1 MKRFGLGGSLTRTF
15 AVLSLGTIGVITIVQ
30 LTVQWRLLRED
41 RLNWERANTGREIRA
56 DAHALLRS
64 EDFSERTTPAA
75 RERCDRFLRHVQTNP
90 EVVRVKVYDRDMR
103 VVCSDEPRLLGA
115 RFPDNAYLKEAL
127 GGRTVAH
134 LEAASKPENLYERAF
149 REAVEMYV
157 PLAFVESRTSGG
169 ERVAGVVEIYKDPG
183 RMLANLPRDRLIIVL
198 TSLAGAFLLYLSLFG
213 LVLRASR
220 QLRSQRQG
228 LDRQAAEL
236 GAARR
241 DLTRLEEQ
249 LRTSERLAAVG
260 EVSAGVAHGIRN
272 PLANIRASAQLAQ
285 VLRDDPDS
293 VDKQL
298 VTITT
303 EVDRLSRWLASLL
316 DVARP
321 FQPRF
326 SAVDVNAMVEDLLP
340 LFAERCAAASIRVE
354 RVLAPALPPLT
365 GDRAFLEQ
373 ALSSVIENSL
383 DALHASGTLTVKT
396 AIDTLDGRPAVSVVV
411 SDDGEGIPE
420 AARAQIFQP
429 FFTTK
434 TRGTG
439 LGLAVTRKVVEA
451 HGGRVNLA
459 STPGVGTQV
468 RIVLPVGGPP
478 PPGHA

>member
-1 MKRFGLGGSLTRTF
+1 
-15 AVLSLGTIGVITIVQ
+15 
-30 LTVQWRLLRED
+30 
-41 RLNWERANTGREIRA
+41 
-56 DAHALLRS
+56 
-64 EDFSERTTPAA
+64 
-75 RERCDRFLRHVQTNP
+75 
-90 EVVRVKVYDRDMR
+90 
-103 VVCSDEPRLLGA
+103 
-115 RFPDNAYLKEAL
+115 
-127 GGRTVAH
+127 
-134 LEAASKPENLYERAF
+134 
-149 REAVEMYV
+149 
-157 PLAFVESRTSGG
+157 
-169 ERVAGVVEIYKDPG
+169 
-183 RMLANLPRDRLIIVL
+183 MLANLPRDRLIIVL
-198 TSLAGAFLLYLSLFG
+198 TSLAGASLLYLCLFG

-220 QLRSQRQG
+220 QLRSQRQD
-228 LDRQAAEL
+228 LERQALEL

-298 VTITT
+298 VTITA
-303 EVDRLSRWLASLL
+303 EVDRLGRWLASLL

-326 SAVDVNAMVEDLLP
+326 APVDVNAMVEDLLP

-354 RVLAPALPPLT
+354 RGLAPALPPLT

-373 ALSSVIENSL
+373 ALSSVIENAL

-396 AIDTLDGRPAVSVVV
+396 ATDTLDGRPAVSVVV

-429 FFTTK
+429 FFTTR

-451 HGGRVNLA
+451 HGGRVDLA

-478 PPGHA
+478 QSGHA